1 MTECGA
7 MTRRGERKRGKFM
20 LLESARI
27 LTQKKLAAA
36 ALAGLLSAGALT
48 AAGQAAQAQT
58 QEDGGEVVNRD
69 VVVNEDRDYTGLW
82 GLLGLLG
89 LAGLAGLRRKK
100 DDVDV
105 RRAPSAERGSS
116 TGGNS
121 STSGSDV
128 KGETVRDS
136 GTRNVT
142 SADGDGVRR
151 GTVRDSEVVSSTED
165 GSVDGDKV
173 NVHRKR

>member
-1 MTECGA
+1 
-7 MTRRGERKRGKFM
+7 M
-20 LLESARI
+20 LLADVRSI
-27 LTQKKLAAA
+27 TQKKLAAA

-48 AAGQAAQAQT
+48 AAGQAAEAQS
-58 QEDGGEVVNRD
+58 QGEGEVVNRE

-100 DDVDV
+100 DDNVDV
-105 RRAPSAERGSS
+105 RRVESTDRGA
-116 TGGNS
+116 
-121 STSGSDV
+121 
-128 KGETVRDS
+128 

-165 GSVDGDKV
+165 RGVDGDKV
-173 NVHRKR
+173 NVRRKR